1 MDETTPPPDPDDG
14 PAPPD
19 PPSLGAG
26 AIAFLTLGI
35 AGAAA
40 LVAGGAI
47 GYLVDHWAGTSPLF
61 TLLGLAFGV
70 LVAVLMTVARV
81 RKYL

>member
-1 MDETTPPPDPDDG
+1 MDETNPPPDPDDG
-14 PAPPD
+14 TAPPD

-47 GYLVDHWAGTSPLF
+47 GYLVDRWAGTSPLF